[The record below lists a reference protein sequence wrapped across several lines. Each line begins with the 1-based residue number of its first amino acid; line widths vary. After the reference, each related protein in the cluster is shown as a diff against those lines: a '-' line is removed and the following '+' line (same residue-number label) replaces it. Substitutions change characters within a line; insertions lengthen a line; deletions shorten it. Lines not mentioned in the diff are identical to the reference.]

1 MLKNKSHG
9 QIKNKYKNNKADNQL
24 LILEEHW
31 MFVIF
36 WTKLL
41 VKFSDRASVQSTKCS
56 TTGACA
62 CSTESLHNL
71 VLVLLSSYFRNIRQ
85 RLEYFHL
92 LKRQIIFLQVSFQ
105 FDVRRLVA
113 QTISIT

>member
-1 MLKNKSHG
+1 MDKLKISTKITK
-9 QIKNKYKNNKADNQL
+9 QITNCSDPRRTL
-24 LILEEHW
+24 DVCHI
-31 MFVIF
+31 

-113 QTISIT
+113 QTISST